1 MLSRLIPMQRYLEK
15 LNPEQVEAVKH
26 SYGPLLILAGAGSG
40 KTTVL
45 VQRTQRLILDE
56 VARAEAILVLTF
68 TNKAAR
74 ELKFRVA
81 QKLDKKQA
89 QAIYASTFHSFGL
102 DIIKK
107 HHNVL
112 GLPKRFG
119 VIDQSDA
126 QSVVKELLKTTVD
139 SEKSDFDLDT
149 LLNCIQTL
157 RAGKEIANNLQ
168 DYQDMAEALCSK
180 YIERLRSLGVV
191 DFEGLILGPI
201 EIFEKKPD
209 ILKQYQDQFQQ
220 IMVDEFQDTNDIQM
234 QMLKLLAQKHQ
245 NLTVVGDDDQSIY
258 GWRGAQI
265 QHILDFP
272 KRYKNCKVVRLERN
286 YRSKA
291 KILDL
296 ANHIIAKNS
305 TRHGKK
311 LLASGY
317 DDDGYEPE
325 VFLYLNEV
333 DESEGMVTQIEYFK
347 SKGYKNED
355 IALLYRSNSQGG
367 MIEAALR
374 KQQIPYVLTGGTGF
388 FSRKEIK
395 DILAYLKCMF
405 RPDEISVRRAMHTP
419 SKGIGEKSI
428 QTIFE
433 YAQTHNISFFK
444 ASQKSL
450 EGLNEKSQQAVNQF
464 HQQLKEYKDILL
476 NGKEKCEDL
485 LVKILEKI
493 GYKRMVISSFKDIH
507 TAQKRWD
514 LVLTFCRVLGA
525 YIQKSGKNAQ
535 SFLKFIEN
543 MDLGDVEEDQK
554 DGASVQLMTLH
565 ACKGLEFP
573 VVIISGVEEG
583 ILPHQRLGQDISEER
598 RLFYVGITRAKEH
611 LVLTRAKERKKHGK
625 LKPSATSRFL
635 AEVDEPL
642 IKNYQ
647 SAFRP
652 QGENERKA
660 MVAALFAK
668 IDQKTEKL
676 KG

>member
-1 MLSRLIPMQRYLEK
+1 MQSYFEK
-15 LNPEQVEAVKH
+15 LNPEQITAVKH
-26 SYGPLLILAGAGSG
+26 NYGPLLILAGAGSG

-45 VQRTQRLILDE
+45 VQRTQRLILE
-56 VARAEAILVLTF
+56 NIAAANAILVLTF

-89 QAIYASTFHSFGL
+89 QQIHAGTFHSFGL
-102 DIIKK
+102 NVIKK
-107 HHNVL
+107 HHDAL
-112 GLPKRFG
+112 DLPKRFG

-126 QSVVKELLKTTVD
+126 QSVVKELLKTSKD
-139 SEKSDFDLDT
+139 SEKSNFDLDT
-149 LLNCIQTL
+149 LLTCIQTL
-157 RAGKEIANNLQ
+157 RAGKTLPSHLQ
-168 DYQDMAEALCSK
+168 EYQDMAEALYPK
-180 YIERLRSLGVV
+180 YLDRLKSLGVV

-201 EIFEKKPD
+201 EIFKQKPD
-209 ILKQYQDQFQQ
+209 ILNEYQTQFKQ

-234 QMLKLLAQKHQ
+234 QMLKLLAQHHQ

-291 KILDL
+291 RILDL

-305 TRHGKK
+305 TRHGKQ

-317 DDDGYEPE
+317 DDEGHEPE
-325 VFLYLNEV
+325 VFLYLNEI
-333 DESEGMVTQIEYFK
+333 DEAEGMVHQIEYFK

-367 MIEAALR
+367 MIETALR

-419 SKGIGEKSI
+419 NKGIGEKTI

-433 YAQTHNISFFK
+433 YAKQHKISFFK
-444 ASQKSL
+444 ASL
-450 EGLNEKSQQAVNQF
+450 ADIDELNEKSKQAIEHF
-464 HQQLKEYKDILL
+464 HQSLQAYKTLL
-476 NGKEKCEDL
+476 LSNEKKCEDQ
-485 LVKILEKI
+485 LVSILEKM
-493 GYKRMVISSFKDIH
+493 GYKRMLLAAFKDIH

-525 YIQKSGKNAQ
+525 YIHKSGHQAQ

-543 MDLGDVEEDQK
+543 MDLGDVEEDEK
-554 DGASVQLMTLH
+554 EGSNVQLMTLH

-573 VVIISGVEEG
+573 VVIICGVEEG

-611 LVLTRAKERKKHGK
+611 LVLTRAKERKKQGK
-625 LKPSATSRFL
+625 LKPCATSRFL
-635 AEVDEPL
+635 AEVDETL

-652 QGENERKA
+652 QGESERKA
-660 MVAALFAK
+660 MLAALFDK
-668 IDQKTEKL
+668 IDQTTEKNSF
-676 KG
+676 

>member
-1 MLSRLIPMQRYLEK
+1 MVANLFMQSVFQK
-15 LNPEQVEAVKH
+15 LNPEQIEAVKH
-26 SYGPLLILAGAGSG
+26 DHGPLLILAGAGSG

-45 VQRTQRLILDE
+45 VQRTQRLILE
-56 VARAEAILVLTF
+56 NIAPAEAILVLTF

-81 QKLDKKQA
+81 QKLDKNQA
-89 QAIYASTFHSFGL
+89 QQIHASTFHSFGL
-102 DIIKK
+102 NVIKK
-107 HHNVL
+107 HHDVL

-119 VIDQSDA
+119 VMDQSDA
-126 QSVVKELLKTTVD
+126 QSVVKELLKTTKD
-139 SEKSDFDLDT
+139 NEKSNFDVDT
-149 LLNCIQTL
+149 LLNCIQSL
-157 RAGKEIANNLQ
+157 RADKPLPNHLQ
-168 DYQDMAEALCSK
+168 AYQDMAEALYPK
-180 YIERLRSLGVV
+180 YIDRLKSLGVV

-201 EIFEKKPD
+201 EIFKQKPD
-209 ILKQYQDQFQQ
+209 ILNTYQKQFKQ

-234 QMLKLLAQKHQ
+234 QLLKLLAQDHQ

-272 KRYKNCKVVRLERN
+272 KKYKNCKVVRLERN

-291 KILDL
+291 RILDL
-296 ANHIIAKNS
+296 ANHVIAKNS
-305 TRHGKK
+305 TRHGKQ

-317 DDDGYEPE
+317 EDDGSEPE
-325 VFLYLNEV
+325 VFLYLNEI
-333 DESEGMVTQIEYFK
+333 DEAEGMVHQIEFFK
-347 SKGYKNED
+347 SKGYKNKD

-367 MIEAALR
+367 MIETALR
-374 KQQIPYVLTGGTGF
+374 KHQIPYVLTGGTGF

-395 DILAYLKCMF
+395 DILAYLKCVF

-428 QTIFE
+428 QTIFD
-433 YAQTHNISFFK
+433 YAQQHKISFFK
-444 ASQKSL
+444 ASQMDVS
-450 EGLNEKSQQAVNQF
+450 GLNEKSKQAIEQF
-464 HQQLKEYKDILL
+464 HQNIHEYKNLL
-476 NGKEKCEDL
+476 LSHEKKCEDQL
-485 LVKILEKI
+485 IYILEKM
-493 GYKRMVISSFKDIH
+493 GYKRMVLDAFKDIH

-525 YIQKSGKNAQ
+525 YIHKNGYNAQ

-543 MDLGDVEEDQK
+543 MDLGDVEQDEK
-554 DGASVQLMTLH
+554 EGSYVQLMTLH

-573 VVIISGVEEG
+573 VVVISGVEEG

-598 RLFYVGITRAKEH
+598 RLFYVGITRAKEY
-611 LVLTRAKERKKHGK
+611 LVLTRAKERKKQGK

-652 QGENERKA
+652 QGESERKA
-660 MVAALFAK
+660 MLAALFDK
-668 IDQKTEKL
+668 IDQTTQKSSV
-676 KG
+676 